1 MKSLPLLLAL
11 SFIAAASA
19 QPLTPPGSGGGGAAS
34 SPHLYVNG
42 VSVGNGADITQD
54 TLQSMTIAAGKLASV
69 GDIISIETGGV
80 YAASTDIKAV
90 RVLAGGQIIGSCS
103 GNVAA
108 VINWYVT
115 AQLIKTGSNTQSYIS
130 ACTVVGSNG
139 NVRTGTLTLTDTA
152 TIAVLV
158 TGQNSTNPVAGSITA
173 QALVVDYWH

>member
-11 SFIAAASA
+11 SFIATASA
-19 QPLTPPGSGGGGAAS
+19 QPLTPPGSGGGGAAT

-69 GDIISIETGGV
+69 GDIISITTGGT
-80 YAASTDIKAV
+80 YAASTDSKAI
-90 RVLAGGQIIGSCS
+90 RVTVGGQIIASCS
-103 GNVAA
+103 GAVAA
-108 VINWYVT
+108 TLGWYVYG
-115 AQLIKTGSNTQSYIS
+115 QLIKTGSNTQSYIS
-130 ACTVVGSNG
+130 SCTVTGTNG
-139 NVRTGTLTLTDTA
+139 NTRTGTLTLTDTSA
-152 TIAVLV
+152 IAVLV